1 MVKILLVVVLIGIL
15 IIIHEFGHYLMAK
28 ILKVDV
34 AVFSIGFGP
43 SILKKKISG
52 TLFKL
57 SIIPLGGYVKLCE
70 DDKDPIEYLQE
81 KPSFYKFLISF
92 AGPFSN
98 ILFGFILLF
107 FTYSIV
113 GITNLPNAPIY
124 KISGFKKVKKGDVII
139 EIDDIKVRTWSDVNK
154 LLSYGKIHKI
164 KVCRGRDT
172 FSFYD
177 TLSQNWSIYPCFAPI
192 VGKVLKGSPAEK
204 AGIRGFD
211 VIIEIENIPIKCWFE
226 AVEIIKKNPGESL
239 TFKILREKDTIKLKV
254 VPQKVKVN
262 GEVIG
267 QIGVYLFLPS
277 YKYSVFKSLKFSFY
291 KTISGLF
298 LIAKS
303 LKNVILKKKFKEIGG
318 PVMIGKVMIE
328 SMSWGLDKFL
338 ILFAFIS
345 LNLAFINLLP
355 LPALDGSYIIY
366 SIIEMLF
373 RKKISPKVL
382 RYIQLIGLI
391 VLFTLGLFL
400 IFWDLFRVF
409 LR

>member
-43 SILKKKISG
+43 SILEKKISG

-81 KPSFYKFLISF
+81 KPSVYKFLISF

-113 GITNLPNAPIY
+113 GITDLPNAPIY

-139 EIDDIKVRTWSDVNK
+139 EIDGIKVRTWSDINK
-154 LLSYGKIHKI
+154 LLSSSKFHKI
-164 KVCRGRDT
+164 KVCRGKDT

-177 TLSQNWSIYPCFAPI
+177 TLSQDWSIYPCFTPVI
-192 VGKVLKGSPAEK
+192 GKVLKGSPAEK
-204 AGIRGFD
+204 AGIKRFD
-211 VIIEIENIPIKCWFE
+211 IIVGIENKPIKCWFE
-226 AVEIIKKNPGESL
+226 AVDIIKKSPERPL
-239 TFKILREKDTIKLKV
+239 AFKILRGKDTIKLKV
-254 VPQKVKVN
+254 IPQKVEIDGKN
-262 GEVIG
+262 LG
-267 QIGVYLFLPS
+267 QIGVYLLLPN
-277 YKYSVFKSLKFSFY
+277 YKYSFFKSLEISFN
-291 KTISGLF
+291 KAINGLF
-298 LIAKS
+298 LIARS
-303 LKNVILKKKFKEIGG
+303 LKNVILQKRFKEIGG
-318 PVMIGKVMIE
+318 PVMIGKVMVE

-366 SIIEMLF
+366 SIIEILF
-373 RKKISPKVL
+373 RRKISPKVL

-400 IFWDLFRVF
+400 IFWDIFRVF
-409 LR
+409 FK